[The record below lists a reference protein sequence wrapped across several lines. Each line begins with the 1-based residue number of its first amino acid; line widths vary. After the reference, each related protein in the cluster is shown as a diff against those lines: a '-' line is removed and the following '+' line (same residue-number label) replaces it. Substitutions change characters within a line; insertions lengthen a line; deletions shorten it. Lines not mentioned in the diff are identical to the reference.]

1 MIIMWAALS
10 GNKLKV
16 LVAHLSDLVDPT
28 VIVTIVCHPLVGL
41 I

>member
-10 GNKLKV
+10 GNKLKA
-16 LVAHLSDLVDPT
+16 LVAHLSDPVDPKI
-28 VIVTIVCHPLVGL
+28 IVTIVCHPLAGL